1 MKSIVNSQLTGKWYQ
16 IAKTYNRYEM
26 KFVEVFLYFSM
37 NCRDNLD
44 LLYVGIKKDRSKI
57 LKKITSYIIEKDNDT
72 YIVFKGVFFVKK
84 LKILLYDEDSG
95 IMILSDDKKDYL
107 TIYSRKSSFNPIVIE
122 KYLSTIDF
130 YNFNNN
136 EVKLYVVE

>member
-84 LKILLYDEDSG
+84 LKMLLYDEDSG

>member
-26 KFVEVFLYFSM
+26 KFVEVLLYFSM

-84 LKILLYDEDSG
+84 LKMLLYDEDSG